1 MFSKATLL
9 AILPALVASSQ
20 VPHPRAHQP
29 HQARQTNPADAT
41 ACLGEI
47 EAVGSSFPMI
57 PKELVGLTDIKPIT
71 NPCDYT
77 PPAAMA
83 TAFSSFEKDLLS
95 WVSENWPKVTSV
107 LSKCPSLSSEVEGF
121 ARAWDQIVCTDKNG
135 SGPTA
140 TSSGGVQPTGSPDGS
155 QTTGAGSATTATALT
170 GSQTTNTVGSAA
182 SQGTKIAGV
191 ARETGFAAGVIA
203 VAGFVGAVVAL

>member
-1 MFSKATLL
+1 MLSKAALL

-20 VPHPRAHQP
+20 ILHPHAHQP
-29 HQARQTNPADAT
+29 HQARQTNAADAT

-47 EAVGSSFPMI
+47 EAAASFPML
-57 PKELVGLTDIKPIT
+57 PKELVGLTDIKPII

-77 PPAAMA
+77 PPVAMA
-83 TAFSSFEKDLLS
+83 AAFSSFEKDLLS
-95 WVSENWPKVTSV
+95 WVSGSWPKVTSA

-140 TSSGGVQPTGSPDGS
+140 TSNGGVQPTGNPDGS
-155 QTTGAGSATTATALT
+155 QTTGAGSATTVTALT
-170 GSQTTNTVGSAA
+170 GSQTTNTAGSAT
-182 SQGTKIAGV
+182 SQGTKSAGM
-191 ARETGFAAGVIA
+191 ARETGFVAGVIA

>member
-1 MFSKATLL
+1 MLSKAALL

-20 VPHPRAHQP
+20 ILHPRAHQP
-29 HQARQTNPADAT
+29 HQARQTSAADAT

-57 PKELVGLTDIKPIT
+57 PKELVGLTDIKPIA

-95 WVSENWPKVTSV
+95 WVSENWPKVTSA

-135 SGPTA
+135 SGPTP
-140 TSSGGVQPTGSPDGS
+140 TSNGGVPPTGSPDGS
-155 QTTGAGSATTATALT
+155 QTTSNATTATAVT
-170 GSQTTNTVGSAA
+170 GSQTTNTAGSAA
-182 SQGTKIAGV
+182 SQGTKDAGV
-191 ARETGFAAGVIA
+191 ARETGFVAGVIA